1 MSIEFSAPAKMKIEV
16 WSDIM
21 CPFCYIGKKRLD
33 DALSTFDQAGRIEVE
48 YKSFELMPGLET
60 HPLRS
65 DIEYLADAKGMSLE
79 QARQMNGQVQ
89 AMAQATGLEMN
100 PDETIAANTINAHR
114 LTHFAKA
121 HGKQQEVAQEL
132 FKAHFVDGKNVDD
145 LDVLVSIAAEVGL
158 DASAARE
165 ALESDAYTN
174 EVQQDVYEARQLGVQ
189 GVPFFVFDRKYA
201 INGAQQEE
209 VFTGTVEKA
218 FEEWAA
224 ENPVSPFEVI
234 DGQSCS
240 VDGTCN

>member
-1 MSIEFSAPAKMKIEV
+1 MKIEV

-33 DALSTFDQAGRIEVE
+33 DALDAFEHAGRIEVE
-48 YKSFELMPGLET
+48 YKSFELMPGMET
-60 HPLRS
+60 YPLRS
-65 DIEYLADAKGMSLE
+65 DVEHLAAAKGLSLE
-79 QARQMNGQVQ
+79 QARQMNQQVQ
-89 AMAQATGLEMN
+89 AMAEATGLEMN
-100 PDETIAANTINAHR
+100 PDDSIAANTINAHR

-132 FKAHFVDGKNVDD
+132 FKVHFVDGDNVDD
-145 LDVLVSIAAEVGL
+145 IDVLVNIADRVGL
-158 DASAARE
+158 DPAAARE
-165 ALESDAYTN
+165 SLESDAFTN
-174 EVQQDVYEARQLGVQ
+174 DVQRDIVEARQLGIQ

-209 VFTGTVEKA
+209 VFSSTIEKA
-218 FEEWAA
+218 FTEWAS

-240 VDGTCN
+240 IDGECN